1 VKIKIV
7 LLLVIAFSAICANSQ
22 NGPFQGM
29 ANASVSLSE
38 LWSISNNQAGLA
50 KLKNIQAG
58 VYYHNNYTLYE
69 TAHKGVVLLLPS
81 QYGNFSMCYNH
92 YGYELYSEHKSG
104 VSYSRTLGKYISA
117 GVQFNYL
124 QYGQPQY
131 YGSRGVPVL
140 ETGIVAEP
148 VENMSIG
155 FHVFNPTNTSLA
167 GYISEKVQAV
177 YRFGLSYSFS
187 HDVLLST
194 EVYKSIFEPVRFK
207 LGLQYEAVKA
217 LHFRAGIITEP
228 AQFSF
233 GTGYTFANFVSDVS
247 IQTHPQLPLSYSFS
261 IKYIF

>member
-1 VKIKIV
+1 
-7 LLLVIAFSAICANSQ
+7 
-22 NGPFQGM
+22 M

-124 QYGQPQY
+124 QYGQ
-131 YGSRGVPVL
+131 R
-140 ETGIVAEP
+140 
-148 VENMSIG
+148 N
-155 FHVFNPTNTSLA
+155 
-167 GYISEKVQAV
+167 
-177 YRFGLSYSFS
+177 
-187 HDVLLST
+187 
-194 EVYKSIFEPVRFK
+194 
-207 LGLQYEAVKA
+207 
-217 LHFRAGIITEP
+217 
-228 AQFSF
+228 
-233 GTGYTFANFVSDVS
+233 NFV
-247 IQTHPQLPLSYSFS
+247 
-261 IKYIF
+261 